1 MFKTSVVTRVVS
13 FAVLIAFL
21 LASWPTAAAVAA
33 TAKENNRGLEAK
45 WAKLVDVYNHQAL
58 IHNSA
63 PQLFERWLSM
73 QGNNHS
79 RAFNSKKAEL
89 RAELAKSNAAWAP
102 VTSIVMRHNGFDAQ
116 GNVVDKAAARQSV
129 KDLSQA
135 LKRYKGSIKNLKS
148 LIRQFNLE
156 G

>member
-1 MFKTSVVTRVVS
+1 MFKTSVATRVVS

-21 LASWPTAAAVAA
+21 LASFPTASAA
-33 TAKENNRGLEAK
+33 AKENDRGLGAK
-45 WAKLVDVYNHQAL
+45 WAKLVDIYNHQAL

-63 PQLFERWLSM
+63 PHLVERWLSAH
-73 QGNNHS
+73 GNDHG
-79 RAFNSKKAEL
+79 RAFASKKAEL
-89 RAELAKSNAAWAP
+89 LRELAKSNAAWTP
-102 VTSIVMRHNGFDAQ
+102 VPYIVMRHNGFDAQ
-116 GNVVDKAAARQSV
+116 GNVVDKAAARQSI

-135 LKRYKGSIKNLKS
+135 LKRYKGSTKKLKA